1 MKHIRKFESYRI
13 KKHREEII
21 KESVLQVNDIY
32 KVKTMIDIPQSLI
45 NAYVKKV
52 KDTTGKNLR
61 QFFGD
66 VDIAEEIVKYIN
78 LNNLD
83 VDKIPGG
90 ALMGGQTQAQGQ
102 GGQMAPQAQTEPMAQ
117 QPQAQTQGQAQPQAQ
132 GQAQPQAQAQGQA
145 QAPQVQVEG
154 GEGQSF
160 EEPQAQGQAQP
171 QAQAQGQAQAPAA
184 EGEEEEAQGEGEGE
198 GEEELPL

>member
-1 MKHIRKFESYRI
+1 MKHIRTFESYRI
-13 KKHREEII
+13 KKNREEII

-78 LNNLD
+78 MNNLD

-90 ALMGGQTQAQGQ
+90 ALMGGGQSQTQAQ
-102 GGQMAPQAQTEPMAQ
+102 A
-117 QPQAQTQGQAQPQAQ
+117 QPQVQVEGETQAQPQAQ
-132 GQAQPQAQAQGQA
+132 AQTQEAPQAQAQEAPQAQTQEAPQAQAQPAQGEEFEEPQAQAQGQA
-145 QAPQVQVEG
+145 QE
-154 GEGQSF
+154 
-160 EEPQAQGQAQP
+160 
-171 QAQAQGQAQAPAA
+171 
-184 EGEEEEAQGEGEGE
+184 EEEEAAQG
-198 GEEELPL
+198 LPA